1 MIKAF
6 STLALAL
13 LLAVSAAPAH
23 SAQKYGS
30 WGEITDEMNRIL
42 DRSYTVYLSGDIEQS
57 KELVNSAY
65 FGFYEKLGVERA
77 VLTYVSGKRASLVEY
92 QFAAVKRLMTER
104 AENRKVRDALNEL
117 MKMLTEDSN
126 ELDGTKETGLGVF
139 AASLLILLRE
149 GFEAILVVA
158 AIAAYL
164 TRSGNAALTRV
175 VYRSAVAA
183 IVASALLAVA
193 LQKIFSISGAN
204 QEMLEGFTM
213 LLAVAVL
220 FCVSNWMISKA
231 ESEAWKDYIQSKVKS
246 AITKG
251 SVAALAAASF
261 LAVFREGAET
271 ILCYQ
276 ALLADTAEHM
286 GMLWLGMLAAALCLL
301 VVFAVIRFGSMRLP
315 LRPFFI
321 GTSILM
327 YIMSISF
334 AGGGV
339 KELQE
344 ADLVPVTPVSGVD
357 TIDILGIYPTME
369 TLLPQAVMLVLAVAS
384 FLYYMRNASRRKNA
398 AQA

>member
-1 MIKAF
+1 
-6 STLALAL
+6 
-13 LLAVSAAPAH
+13 
-23 SAQKYGS
+23 
-30 WGEITDEMNRIL
+30 
-42 DRSYTVYLSGDIEQS
+42 
-57 KELVNSAY
+57 
-65 FGFYEKLGVERA
+65 
-77 VLTYVSGKRASLVEY
+77 VLTYISGKRASLVEY

-104 AENRKVRDALNEL
+104 AENRKVRTALNEL
-117 MKMLTEDSN
+117 MKMLTEDAN
-126 ELDGTKETGLGVF
+126 KLDGTEETGLGVF
-139 AASLLILLRE
+139 LASLLILLRE

-164 TRSGNAALTRV
+164 VRSGNAALTGV
-175 VYRSAVAA
+175 VYRSAIAA
-183 IVASALLAVA
+183 IVASGLLAVA
-193 LQKIFSISGAN
+193 LQKFFSISGAN

-213 LLAVAVL
+213 LLAVVVL

-231 ESEAWKDYIQSKVKS
+231 ESEAWKDYIQAKVQS
-246 AITKG
+246 AVTKG

-271 ILCYQ
+271 ILFYQ

-286 GMLWLGMLAAALCLL
+286 GMLWLGMLVAALCLL
-301 VVFAVIRFGSMRLP
+301 VIFIIVRMGSMRLP

-344 ADLVPVTPVSGVD
+344 ADLIPVTPVSFVD
-357 TIDILGIYPTME
+357 TVDILGIYPTME
-369 TLLPQAVMLVLAVAS
+369 TLVPQAVMLVLAVAS
-384 FLYYMRNASRRKNA
+384 FIYYMHGASRRKNA